1 VTSLTDV
8 ALKVGANR
16 IVRGGRFSAPC
27 GLPGLGIEAERE
39 FRRALVGTALR
50 ALTTPVAGPTVFE
63 PTPQTVEGGT
73 NDARAAA
80 RMTPEGRH
88 E

>member
-1 VTSLTDV
+1 
-8 ALKVGANR
+8 VGANR

-27 GLPGLGIEAERE
+27 GLPGLGVEAERA

-63 PTPQTVEGGT
+63 PTAQTVEG
-73 NDARAAA
+73 RHE
-80 RMTPEGRH
+80 MTPEGRR